1 MTDYTPEPGWPAGW
15 RPAPVGGPVH
25 EPEWFTVERLDKT
38 YIQCSC
44 GREWPCPTRESD
56 TE

>member
-1 MTDYTPEPGWPAGW
+1 MTEPDWPAGW